1 MDHVSLAKV
10 GPSVLVGEVGVDK
23 TSLVMEW
30 WATVLLEFIFLQF
43 YIECFQ
49 RIKFDL

>member
-10 GPSVLVGEVGVDK
+10 GPSVLVGEVGVNK

-30 WATVLLEFIFLQF
+30 WATVQFIFLQF
-43 YIECFQ
+43 YVECFQ